1 MNSVITLPLFLL
13 LMVIDCFG
21 LATRSESRTIFYDE
35 VQVTVFNDV
44 SNPVS
49 IDGVSY
55 PLIPRQDYPRLYN
68 CDINIGNPGDCRSP
82 LPEFADC
89 TVVYYEERNCNA
101 TLIQLVERVKE
112 RGGRAVIFRTEHI
125 SDQLRRLE
133 RVLNV
138 NFSLPVILVEDVN
151 FTIRQY
157 ENEVFVQVNITQ
169 ISQTNLP
176 TRPPSD
182 DNERSTTALFIVVSV
197 LIVLLLIGVVMVS
210 LAIFMCYRRHRDRTR
225 LVVS

>member
-1 MNSVITLPLFLL
+1 MNFVIILPLFLL
-13 LMVIDCFG
+13 VMLTDRFG

-35 VQVTVFNDV
+35 VQVTVFDDV
-44 SNPVS
+44 SSPVS
-49 IDGVSY
+49 IDGASY
-55 PLIPRQDYPRLYN
+55 PSIARQDYPRLYD
-68 CDINIGNPGDCRSP
+68 CGINIGNPGDCRSP
-82 LPEFADC
+82 LPEFDDC

-112 RGGRAVIFRTEHI
+112 RGGRAVIFRTEHV

-133 RVLNV
+133 SVHTVNV
-138 NFSLPVILVEDVN
+138 SQPVILVEDVN

-157 ENEVFVQVNITQ
+157 ENEVFVKVNITQ
-169 ISQTNLP
+169 ISQTSLP

-182 DNERSTTALFIVVSV
+182 NNERSTTALSIVLSV
-197 LIVLLLIGVVMVS
+197 LIVLLLVSVVMVG